1 MKEIFRVFTEKKQFK
16 KLIILTF
23 LLFLV
28 SIPYKKAIMMIPMTT
43 KITPLN
49 SISPVIGM
57 FFGPIGAWAMAFGN
71 LAAEFVIVGKLNYK
85 VLLLA
90 FSVQFFYT
98 YIPYKMWYTV
108 DVKEKCEFPSL
119 EDVKSISKYIYITLI
134 NSVIA
139 VLLLELSYRLCG
151 IVEINLRA
159 LFMLTFNTFSFPII
173 VGIPLMIILSAT
185 RFKRY
190 IPKAQKSDIPTERYT
205 NLIHLTIVLG
215 VCNLF
220 YCENY
225 GYGDNKITIL
235 LLLFAIHSLLLV
247 YVMLPIS
254 KTINLDK
261 KTSFNN
267 RVSMKGKTTIAFL
280 IIGIVFIV
288 FIAIAICVVLKI
300 LHYNDSSIFNLLC
313 IMIGVCTVFVFI
325 VTLLAL
331 NYMENKMTIPLETL
345 FNAVK
350 LTSNIGDDYDTE
362 EELKAIELCRY
373 IKSGNEIEELAIAFS
388 NMIDKINN
396 YCKNLAEITEERKRG
411 IIELSLAVKIQESIL
426 PRKFPAFPER
436 TDFEIFADMTPA
448 KDLGGD
454 FYDFFLIDE
463 NKLCF
468 VVADVSG
475 KGIPAAL
482 FMMSARTIIKNLVL
496 ITSDVLEIITELN
509 KQLNQGNETYMFVS
523 AFLSIIDLQTGIMT
537 FVSAGHN
544 PPLIKK
550 RGNEKFEYMKVK
562 NNCILGIEEKVNFE
576 KQEIKLEKEDV
587 IFIYTD
593 GVTEARNEEKLY
605 GTSRLE
611 ETLNKE
617 YNGDIYNIVPK
628 IRQSID
634 EFSEGKPQYDD
645 ITMLVFKYNK

>member
-1 MKEIFRVFTEKKQFK
+1 MREIFKVFTEKDQFK
-16 KLIILTF
+16 RFIKLTF

-28 SIPYKKAIMMIPMTT
+28 SIPYKKVIMMIPMTT
-43 KITPLN
+43 KIMPLN
-49 SISPVIGM
+49 CISPVIGM

-71 LAAEFVIVGKLNYK
+71 LAAEFVIAGKLNYK

-119 EDVKSISKYIYITLI
+119 EDVKSISKYIYITFI

-151 IVEINLRA
+151 IAEIRLRS

-185 RFKRY
+185 RVKRY
-190 IPKAQKSDIPTERYT
+190 VPKVQKSDIPIEKYT

-215 VCNLF
+215 VCNLL

-225 GYGDNKITIL
+225 GYGDNKIAIL

-254 KTINLDK
+254 KTVNLDK
-261 KTSFNN
+261 KTNFKNK
-267 RVSMKGKTTIAFL
+267 VSMKGKTTIAFL
-280 IIGIVFIV
+280 TIGIVFIV
-288 FIAIAICVVLKI
+288 FIAVAMCVVLKI

-350 LTSNIGDDYDTE
+350 LISNIGDDYDTE
-362 EELKAIELCRY
+362 EEIKAIELCRY
-373 IKSGNEIEELAIAFS
+373 VKSGNEIEELAIAFS
-388 NMIDKINN
+388 NMIDKVNR
-396 YCKNLAEITEERKRG
+396 YCKNLAIITEERRRG
-411 IIELSLAVKIQESIL
+411 IVELSLAVKIQESIL
-426 PRKFPAFPER
+426 PREFPAFPER

-496 ITSDVLEIITELN
+496 ITSDVLEIISELN
-509 KQLNQGNETYMFVS
+509 NQLNQGNETYMFVS
-523 AFLSIIDLQTGIMT
+523 AFLSIIDLKTGVMT

-550 RGNEKFEYMKVK
+550 KNEGFRYMKVK
-562 NNCILGIEEKVNFE
+562 NNCILGIEQNVNFE
-576 KQEIKLEKEDV
+576 KQELQLEEDEV
-587 IFIYTD
+587 IFVYTD
-593 GVTEARNEEKLY
+593 GVTEARNNEKLY
-605 GTSRLE
+605 GTVRLE
-611 ETLNKE
+611 NTLNEK
-617 YNGDIYNIVPK
+617 YNGNIYEIVPT
-628 IRQSID
+628 IRTSIE
-634 EFSEGKPQYDD
+634 EFSEEKPQSDD